1 MLYRTGWPKTRS
13 CLPSAEIPGIQHHT
27 QQYNLELK
35 PDSGTSPRLCSSDL
49 DPPWVCV
56 LTCKARAA
64 SESWWS
70 DGIQE
75 FQTLT
80 MCNFSKGPRTFK
92 TRKKILADHHI
103 SWSYLRSHWI
113 PSTFLKWRH
122 GSRLQP
128 QPFGETHIWRTML
141 RIPENEHISEH
152 CVIKGKIKN
161 HVKKA
166 PILSPLPHL
175 ISAPKADI
183 GGLDHK

>member
-35 PDSGTSPRLCSSDL
+35 PDSGTSLRLCSSDL

-92 TRKKILADHHI
+92 TRKKNL
-103 SWSYLRSHWI
+103 SRSPYL
-113 PSTFLKWRH
+113 L
-122 GSRLQP
+122 
-128 QPFGETHIWRTML
+128 
-141 RIPENEHISEH
+141 
-152 CVIKGKIKN
+152 
-161 HVKKA
+161 
-166 PILSPLPHL
+166 ILSQITVDPLKIFKVETWFSAAAPALWGNTHL
-175 ISAPKADI
+175 E
-183 GGLDHK
+183 DHAQNSKEWTHFRALCN